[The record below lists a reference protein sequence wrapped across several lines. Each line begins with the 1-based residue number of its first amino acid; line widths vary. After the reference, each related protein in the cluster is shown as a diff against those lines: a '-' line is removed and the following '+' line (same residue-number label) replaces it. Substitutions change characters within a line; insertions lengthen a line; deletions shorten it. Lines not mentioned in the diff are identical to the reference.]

1 MAIALN
7 VITPT
12 SSKPEGTLDAME
24 GPFGS
29 EFNEGLIH
37 QLVVAYQAAGR
48 QGTSKTK
55 NRHEV
60 SGGGRKPWRQKGT
73 GRARAGTI
81 RSPIW
86 VGGGHTFAK
95 RPRDFKQKVNK
106 KMYRAGIRSILSELH
121 RREALFVVD
130 ALTVEVP
137 KTKALLAQLRQ
148 MDMLDVLIV
157 MDHIEENVYL
167 ASRNIPRV
175 AITDVHGL
183 NPVNLLAHKKVMITS
198 KAVKEIEEWLK

>member
-1 MAIALN
+1 MAVALN
-7 VITPT
+7 MITPK
-12 SSKPEGTLDAME
+12 SSKPHGTVDAIE
-24 GPFGS
+24 TAFGT

-86 VGGGHTFAK
+86 VGGGHAFAK
-95 RPRDFKQKVNK
+95 RPRNFKQKVNK

-121 RREALFVVD
+121 RQNALYVVD
-130 ALTVEVP
+130 SLEVKEP
-137 KTKALLAQLRQ
+137 KTKVLLNQLTQ
-148 MDMLDVLIV
+148 MDTLDVLIV
-157 MDHIEENVYL
+157 MEHIEENMYL
-167 ASRNIPRV
+167 ASRNIPKV
-175 AITDVHGL
+175 SITDVAGL
-183 NPVNLLAHKKVMITS
+183 NPVNLLAHKKVIIT
-198 KAVKEIEEWLK
+198 KEAIKEIEEWLK

>member
-7 VITPT
+7 VITPE
-12 SSKPEGTLDAME
+12 SSKPKGTVDALE
-24 GPFGS
+24 VAFGS
-29 EFNEGLIH
+29 DFNEGLIH
-37 QLVVAYQAAGR
+37 QLVVAYQAGGR

-95 RPRDFKQKVNK
+95 RPRSFKQKVNK

-130 ALTVEVP
+130 SLVVQEP
-137 KTKALLAQLRQ
+137 KTKALLSQLTQ

-157 MDHIEENVYL
+157 MDHIEENMYL
-167 ASRNIPRV
+167 ASRNIPKV

-183 NPVNLLAHKKVMITS
+183 NPVNLLAHKKVMITTG
-198 KAVKEIEEWLK
+198 AIKEIEEWLK